1 MAKLAIDANSKPIQ
15 VLRPTSTVITQAFTG
30 TAASASAISAKCRV
44 VRLVATQDCHYDLEA
59 TATTSKTFL
68 PAGVVE
74 YIHVFGGETI
84 SVIQNATGG
93 TLFITEME

>member
-1 MAKLAIDANSKPIQ
+1 MAKMAIDANSKPIQ

-30 TAASASAISAKCRV
+30 TAATASAIGAKVRV
-44 VRLVATQDCHYDLEA
+44 VRLVATEDCHYSLET
-59 TATTSKTFL
+59 TATTSSTFL
-68 PAGVVE
+68 PAGMIE

-84 SVIQNATGG
+84 SVIQNSVGG